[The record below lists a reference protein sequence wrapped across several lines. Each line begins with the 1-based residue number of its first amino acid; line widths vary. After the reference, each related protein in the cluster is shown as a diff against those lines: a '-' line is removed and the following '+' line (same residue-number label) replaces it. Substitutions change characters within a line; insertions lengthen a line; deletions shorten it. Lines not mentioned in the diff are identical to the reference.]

1 MSRRATWIHSAPR
14 KSWACSVASTVSAG
28 RPSSSSRTTRTLVP
42 PATGSSGCVTGGSSP
57 TSAWR
62 MCRLP
67 HDGRNNAR
75 SRTSTRRTDYPCRVA
90 GRRHKSLCLGPA
102 SYEFSTARALDQRLV
117 PRPQDIDLGLEFGA
131 LGTGWVDVRETTLD
145 GSPLGEHVADTV
157 HPGRE
162 LRCRPLDRIEER
174 SEPAVG
180 LFEDRGTDPHE
191 LTVESPEYPL
201 GKDPLRPRREV
212 RGAPRFLFRRVGWDC
227 REGVT
232 RQ

>member
-1 MSRRATWIHSAPR
+1 
-14 KSWACSVASTVSAG
+14 
-28 RPSSSSRTTRTLVP
+28 
-42 PATGSSGCVTGGSSP
+42 
-57 TSAWR
+57 
-62 MCRLP
+62 LP

-75 SRTSTRRTDYPCRVA
+75 SRTSTRRTDHPCRVA

-117 PRPQDIDLGLEFGA
+117 LRPQDIDLGLDFGA

-157 HPGRE
+157 HLGRE
-162 LRCRPLDRIEER
+162 LRGRPLDRIEER
-174 SEPAVG
+174 PEPAVG

-191 LTVESPEYPL
+191 LSVESPECPL

-212 RGAPRFLFRRVGWDC
+212 RGAPRFLFRRVGWDATTYQAWSD
-227 REGVT
+227 EQLATQQSFVT
-232 RQ
+232 PTAWNGETVLRLCFVNPLTTLTHVAEILDSLR